1 MPIWGLDV
9 PESCPLEEGGRGE
22 NSIAIRSQEKNII
35 KEETMKSKTS
45 RILWGIVFVSL
56 FFTVPVWGAEV
67 VKVGFTGPLSGG
79 AAKYGK
85 NCEAGMVMAME
96 EINGKGGIT
105 VAGKKYKIEIISLD
119 DRYKPDLTV
128 QNARRMVSLDKV
140 PAVFCPHS
148 GGILAMM
155 NFNEKEDFIVMG
167 YSTHPKIVEM
177 GNKLIIRI
185 PPDIRAYA
193 AAFSDKAKERGIKK
207 VAAVPGV
214 HEYAKI
220 WMDIFKEE
228 WAKRG
233 GTLTDVSSADYMK
246 ETDFYTHLTKVIG
259 GNPDAILLIGASEP
273 AALIVKQAREL
284 GFKGRFIL
292 AEQAKIEEMVKIVP
306 MDKLEGTIALAPLY
320 DRPIKDAPIFTKAYK
335 KRFGEEESCTS
346 ETAQHYESLGL
357 LAYAMEIVGTI
368 SDVRKIRAAMPQVFP
383 LEKRGMLTPSGIF
396 ALRENGAQLRIAY
409 GTEVIG
415 GKWSEPFPIRY

>member
-1 MPIWGLDV
+1 LNAVSWRKGKKPD
-9 PESCPLEEGGRGE
+9 SDSFARK
-22 NSIAIRSQEKNII
+22 KNI
-35 KEETMKSKTS
+35 KEETMKSKTK
-45 RILWGIVFVSL
+45 RILWCIVFLGL
-56 FFTVPVWGAEV
+56 FLTVPAWGAEV
-67 VKVGFTGPLSGG
+67 IKVGFTGPLSGG

-96 EINGKGGIT
+96 EINAKDGIT

-128 QNARRMVSLDKV
+128 QNARRMTSLDKV

-193 AAFSDKAKERGIKK
+193 SAFSDRAKERGVKK

-246 ETDFYTHLTKVIG
+246 ETDFYTHLTKVIA

-284 GFKGRFIL
+284 GFKGRFLL
-292 AEQAKIEEMVKIVP
+292 AEQAKLEEMVKIVP
-306 MDKLEGTIALAPLY
+306 MDKLEGSIGLTPLY

-335 KRFGEEESCTS
+335 KRFGEEEACTS
-346 ETAQHYESLGL
+346 ETAQLYESLGL
-357 LAYAMEIVGTI
+357 LAYAMEMAGTI

-396 ALRENGAQLRIAY
+396 ALRENGAELRIAY

-415 GKWSEPFPIRY
+415 GKWGEPFPIRY

>member
-1 MPIWGLDV
+1 
-9 PESCPLEEGGRGE
+9 
-22 NSIAIRSQEKNII
+22 
-35 KEETMKSKTS
+35 MKSKMKG
-45 RILWGIVFVSL
+45 ILSGVVLLGL
-56 FFTVPVWGAEV
+56 FLTVPVWGADV
-67 VKVGFTGPLSGG
+67 IKMGFTGPLSGG

-85 NCEAGMVMAME
+85 NCEAGIVMAME
-96 EINGKGGIT
+96 EISAKGGIT

-193 AAFSDKAKERGIKK
+193 SAFIDRAKERGVKK

-233 GTLTDVSSADYMK
+233 GVISDVSSADYMK
-246 ETDFYTHLTKVIG
+246 ETDFYTHLTKVIA

-284 GFKGRFIL
+284 GFKGRFLL
-292 AEQAKIEEMVKIVP
+292 AEQAKLEEMVKIVP
-306 MDKLEGTIALAPLY
+306 MDKLEGSIGLTPLY
-320 DRPIKDAPIFTKAYK
+320 DRPIKDASIFTKIYK
-335 KRFGEEESCTS
+335 KRFGEEEACTS

-357 LAYAMEIVGTI
+357 LAYAMEIAGTT

-383 LEKRGMLTPSGIF
+383 LEKRGILTPSGIF
-396 ALRENGAQLRIAY
+396 ALRENGAELRIAY

>member
-1 MPIWGLDV
+1 
-9 PESCPLEEGGRGE
+9 LEERETLDSGSFTETR
-22 NSIAIRSQEKNII
+22 
-35 KEETMKSKTS
+35 KEGTMKGKTKKIIWS
-45 RILWGIVFVSL
+45 VTFL
-56 FFTVPVWGAEV
+56 FLFLSIPAWGADV
-67 VKVGFTGPLSGG
+67 VKVGFSGPLSGG

-96 EINGKGGIT
+96 EINAKGGIT
-105 VAGKKYKIEIISLD
+105 VAGKKYKIEMISLD

-128 QNARRMVSLDKV
+128 QNARRMTSLDKV

-155 NFNEKEDFIVMG
+155 NFNEKEEFIVMG

-193 AAFSDKAKERGIKK
+193 SAFGDKAKERGVKK

-233 GTLTDVSSADYMK
+233 GILTDVSSADYMK
-246 ETDFYTHLTKVIG
+246 ETDFYTHLTKVIA

-284 GFKGRFIL
+284 GFKGRFLL
-292 AEQAKIEEMVKIVP
+292 AEQAKLEEMVKIVP
-306 MDKLEGTIALAPLY
+306 MDKLEGSIGLTPLY

-335 KRFGEEESCTS
+335 KRFGEEEACTS
-346 ETAQHYESLGL
+346 ETAQLYESLGL
-357 LAYAMEIVGTI
+357 LAYAMEMAGTI
-368 SDVRKIRAAMPQVFP
+368 SDVWKIRAAMPKVFP
-383 LEKRGMLTPSGIF
+383 LEKRGVLTPSGIF
-396 ALRENGAQLRIAY
+396 ALRENGAELRIAY

-415 GKWSEPFPIRY
+415 GKWSKPFEIRY

>member
-1 MPIWGLDV
+1 M
-9 PESCPLEEGGRGE
+9 
-22 NSIAIRSQEKNII
+22 KNR
-35 KEETMKSKTS
+35 TG
-45 RILWGIVFVSL
+45 RILWGIVVLS
-56 FFTVPVWGAEV
+56 FFLYVPAWGVEV
-67 VKVGFTGPLSGG
+67 IKFGFTGPLSGG

-85 NCEAGMVMAME
+85 NSLDGIVMAME
-96 EINGKGGIT
+96 EINAKGGIT
-105 VAGKKYKIEIISLD
+105 VAGKKYNIEIISLD
-119 DRYKPDLTV
+119 DRYKPDLAV

-155 NFNEKEDFIVMG
+155 NFNEKEELIVMG
-167 YSTHPKIVEM
+167 YTTHPKIVEM
-177 GNKLIIRI
+177 GNKLVIRI
-185 PPDIRAYA
+185 PADIRAYA
-193 AAFSDKAKERGIKK
+193 AAFCDKVKERGVKK
-207 VAAVPGV
+207 VAAIPGV

-233 GTLTDVSSADYMK
+233 GVLTDVSSADYMK
-246 ETDFYTHLTKVIG
+246 ETDFYTHLTKVIA
-259 GNPDAILLIGASEP
+259 GNPEAILLIGASEP
-273 AALIVKQAREL
+273 SALIVKQAREL

-292 AEQAKIEEMVKIVP
+292 SEQAKLEEMVKIVP
-306 MDKLEGTIALAPLY
+306 MDKLEGSVGLTPLY
-320 DRPIKDAPIFTKAYK
+320 DRPVKDAPAFVKAYK
-335 KRFGEEESCTS
+335 KRFGEEEACTT

-357 LAYAMEIVGTI
+357 LVYAMEIAGTT

-383 LEKRGMLTPSGIF
+383 LEKRGMLTPTGVF
-396 ALRENGAQLRIAY
+396 ALRENGAEIRIVY